1 MAIAG
6 SQGKKRVLS
15 LWILL
20 RLDLLEQIVLS
31 MWTLFSLVDSTGE
44 IAWYLFI
51 FQGIQTLAVSPPP
64 PFFLSQQSVDCWLL
78 LGGIYEEALGQRQ
91 RHTRFWNSSTSH
103 TSAFYSFW
111 PLRSILSHWY
121 VRPSLFFSSLPPHGH
136 LGWFQFGGHSEY
148 DYRITGYCF

>member
-31 MWTLFSLVDSTGE
+31 MWNLFSLVDSTGE

-64 PFFLSQQSVDCWLL
+64 FFLVSTICRLLTAPGWDLWRGTWPEAEAHKILKFLHVTHICILFLLTIKKHSVSLICTSQPFS
-78 LGGIYEEALGQRQ
+78 
-91 RHTRFWNSSTSH
+91 
-103 TSAFYSFW
+103 
-111 PLRSILSHWY
+111 
-121 VRPSLFFSSLPPHGH
+121 SSLPPHGH